1 MVNYFIFLAL
11 FLTVVIQTTSGDDM
25 FKLSRLIK
33 ANLAE
38 MNFQLTNT
46 SVYKSYN
53 TIDNVDELYEYM
65 VGPFWDAIYGGNS
78 FDGDSTFPEGSLY
91 GGRGYLG
98 GVGRILGKIRLGQV
112 RVDPIPCENL
122 APNGISTC
130 LPEYS
135 SSTASTTSFGLGHE
149 LYEPVEE
156 HIDEPSYISI
166 TNRVYPGPAFAVEL
180 PNIESSGCDAA
191 TKVNC
196 AVWHTL
202 EELRENKFWD
212 LATRAIFIDLNVY
225 NPHCDVVAVVRLF
238 LEQTDGGGLTST
250 ATIRPFRPYSMFKS
264 GASVG
269 LIVECVLY
277 LVVLHHASVAFRRVR
292 TVGIKYYAV
301 RANIVNDINIV
312 FFFVVLAL
320 RVLIYT
326 SLPHE
331 FNDEEYINL
340 RSSAN
345 YDYMARGVNSVNCFL
360 SVLKVFKYL
369 SFIPTFRVLTSTVS
383 GAVEELMGLF
393 VMIAILLFGGSLA
406 FTIAFGTLLRH
417 YSVLINSFYALMG
430 IFTLKFDAEEIYDG
444 NRVLGPLFF
453 LCFVSLIILVIMHML
468 IACFANAYIQQK
480 ESYLHAKEMK
490 LQTLGADILDHI
502 LHNILFTTPVLGPR
516 IFRPLYRYYVS
527 VMKHSSG
534 GSRESQISEANKR
547 NSIQVKSAQESKKI
561 PDSTARIHP
570 IADASPQPNDPP
582 ERTSQDA
589 KELHEKITQID
600 ADFSA
605 LVKDVEKRLRELEKS
620 SVSAQEVHEL
630 AAFLNSLNALEDD
643 LRANLQK

>member
-1 MVNYFIFLAL
+1 M
-11 FLTVVIQTTSGDDM
+11 
-25 FKLSRLIK
+25 
-33 ANLAE
+33 
-38 MNFQLTNT
+38 
-46 SVYKSYN
+46 
-53 TIDNVDELYEYM
+53 
-65 VGPFWDAIYGGNS
+65 
-78 FDGDSTFPEGSLY
+78 
-91 GGRGYLG
+91 
-98 GVGRILGKIRLGQV
+98 KI
-112 RVDPIPCENL
+112 
-122 APNGISTC
+122 
-130 LPEYS
+130 
-135 SSTASTTSFGLGHE
+135 
-149 LYEPVEE
+149 
-156 HIDEPSYISI
+156 
-166 TNRVYPGPAFAVEL
+166 
-180 PNIESSGCDAA
+180 
-191 TKVNC
+191 
-196 AVWHTL
+196 
-202 EELRENKFWD
+202 
-212 LATRAIFIDLNVY
+212 
-225 NPHCDVVAVVRLF
+225 
-238 LEQTDGGGLTST
+238 
-250 ATIRPFRPYSMFKS
+250 
-264 GASVG
+264 
-269 LIVECVLY
+269 
-277 LVVLHHASVAFRRVR
+277 
-292 TVGIKYYAV
+292 
-301 RANIVNDINIV
+301 
-312 FFFVVLAL
+312 
-320 RVLIYT
+320 
-326 SLPHE
+326 
-331 FNDEEYINL
+331 
-340 RSSAN
+340 
-345 YDYMARGVNSVNCFL
+345 
-360 SVLKVFKYL
+360 
-369 SFIPTFRVLTSTVS
+369 IPTFRVLTSTVS